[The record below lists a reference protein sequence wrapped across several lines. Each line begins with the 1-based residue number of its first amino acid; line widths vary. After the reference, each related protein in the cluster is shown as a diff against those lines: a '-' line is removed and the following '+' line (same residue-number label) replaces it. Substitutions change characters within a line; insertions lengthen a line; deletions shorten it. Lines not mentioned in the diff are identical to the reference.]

1 MSRAA
6 RILKKQGIEQ
16 AGSGAG
22 KAENLRMGRKKPLR
36 VILKQEW
43 PFHAMLII
51 PVILVFIF
59 SYIPMAGIAI
69 AFEDF
74 DPFKGVFG
82 SEWVG
87 WDNYRYILML
97 PDTFQILYNTVFIAL
112 WKIVLNL
119 AVPIIVS
126 LLLNE
131 LKCKKFV
138 RSVQTIIYL
147 PHFVSW
153 VILAGVF
160 IDILSP
166 SNGIVNKV
174 LNAVGID
181 SIFFLGDP
189 ACFPG
194 TMIVTDVWKSFGY
207 GTIVYLAALTGINP
221 ELYEAAKIDGA
232 NRFKQTWHVTLPGM
246 VPIIVLMTLLS
257 LGNVL
262 NAGFDQIYNL
272 LSPTVF
278 ETGDIIDTFVYR
290 MGMIEQQYSIS
301 TAVSTFK
308 SIVSFVLISISY
320 FLADKCAGYR
330 IF

>member
-1 MSRAA
+1 MSRTAGN
-6 RILKKQGIEQ
+6 LKKQRKEEEKRMRME
-16 AGSGAG
+16 AR
-22 KAENLRMGRKKPLR
+22 LRPRNKKS
-36 VILKQEW
+36 VGTILKQEW
-43 PFHAMLII
+43 PLHAMLLV
-51 PVILVFIF
+51 PVVLVLIF
-59 SYIPMAGIAI
+59 SYIPMVGIII

-74 DPFKGVFG
+74 DPFKGMFG
-82 SEWVG
+82 SKWVG
-87 WDNYRYILML
+87 LENYRYILML
-97 PDTFQILYNTVFIAL
+97 PDTFQILYNTVTIAL
-112 WKIVLNL
+112 WKILFNL
-119 AVPIIVS
+119 IVPITVA

-131 LKCKKFV
+131 LKNRKFL
-138 RSVQTIIYL
+138 RTVQTIIYL
-147 PHFVSW
+147 PHFISW

-166 SNGIVNKV
+166 SSGIVNKL

-181 SIFFLGDP
+181 SIFFLGDNEW
-189 ACFPG
+189 FPR
-194 TMIVTDVWKSFGY
+194 TMVITDVWKSFGY

-221 ELYEAAKIDGA
+221 ELYEAARIDGA
-232 NRFKQTWHVTLPGM
+232 NRFQQTWHVTLPGM
-246 VPIIVLMTLLS
+246 IPIIVLMTTLS

-278 ETGDIIDTFVYR
+278 KSGDIIDTFVYR

-308 SIVSFVLISISY
+308 SLVSFVLISISY
-320 FLADKCAGYR
+320 FLADKLAGYR

>member
-1 MSRAA
+1 MSRTAGN
-6 RILKKQGIEQ
+6 LKKQRKEEEKRMRME
-16 AGSGAG
+16 AR
-22 KAENLRMGRKKPLR
+22 LRPRNKKS
-36 VILKQEW
+36 VGTILKQEW
-43 PFHAMLII
+43 PLHAMLLV
-51 PVILVFIF
+51 PVVLVLIF
-59 SYIPMAGIAI
+59 SYIPMVGIII

-74 DPFKGVFG
+74 DPFKGMFG
-82 SEWVG
+82 SKWVG
-87 WDNYRYILML
+87 LENYRYILML
-97 PDTFQILYNTVFIAL
+97 PDTFQILYNTVTIAL
-112 WKIVLNL
+112 WKILFNL
-119 AVPIIVS
+119 IVPITVA

-131 LKCKKFV
+131 LKNRKFL
-138 RSVQTIIYL
+138 RTVQTIIYL
-147 PHFVSW
+147 PHFISW

-166 SNGIVNKV
+166 SSGIVNKL

-181 SIFFLGDP
+181 SIFFLGDNKW
-189 ACFPG
+189 FPR
-194 TMIVTDVWKSFGY
+194 TMVITDVWKSFGY

-221 ELYEAAKIDGA
+221 ELYEAARIDGA
-232 NRFKQTWHVTLPGM
+232 NRFQQTWHVTLPGM
-246 VPIIVLMTLLS
+246 IPIIVLMTTLS

-278 ETGDIIDTFVYR
+278 ESGDIIDTFVYR

-308 SIVSFVLISISY
+308 SLVSFVLISISY
-320 FLADKCAGYR
+320 FLADKLAGYR

>member
-6 RILKKQGIEQ
+6 EALKKQQLKEEKLG
-16 AGSGAG
+16 G
-22 KAENLRMGRKKPLR
+22 KSSVRPGKKKPAR
-36 VILKQEW
+36 IILKQEW
-43 PFHAMLII
+43 PYHAMLLV
-51 PVILVFIF
+51 PVLLVFIF
-59 SYIPMAGIAI
+59 SYIPMAGIVI
-69 AFEDF
+69 AFQDF
-74 DPFKGVFG
+74 DPFKGIFG

-87 WDNYRYILML
+87 WENYRYILMM
-97 PDTFQILYNTVFIAL
+97 PDTFKILYNTVIIAV

-119 AVPIIVS
+119 LAPILVS

-147 PHFVSW
+147 PHFISW

-174 LNAVGID
+174 LNALGLESV
-181 SIFFLGDP
+181 FFLGDN
-189 ACFPG
+189 AWFPG

-246 VPIIVLMTLLS
+246 APIIVLMTLLS

-272 LSPTVF
+272 LSPTVY
-278 ETGDIIDTFVYR
+278 ESGDIIDTFVYR
-290 MGMIEQQYSIS
+290 MGMLEQQYSIS

-308 SIVSFVLISISY
+308 SLVSFILISISY
-320 FLADKCAGYR
+320 FLADRCAGYR

>member
-1 MSRAA
+1 MSRTSGNLTEQ
-6 RILKKQGIEQ
+6 RPGGPGRTKRRTTLRQG
-16 AGSGAG
+16 
-22 KAENLRMGRKKPLR
+22 KKKPLR
-36 VILKQEW
+36 TILRQEW
-43 PFHAMLII
+43 PYHAMLLV
-51 PVILVFIF
+51 PVILVLIF
-59 SYIPMAGIAI
+59 SYIPMAGIVI
-69 AFEDF
+69 AFQDF
-74 DPFKGVFG
+74 DPFKGIFG
-82 SEWVG
+82 SKWVG
-87 WDNYRYILML
+87 WDNYRYILMM
-97 PDTFQILYNTVFIAL
+97 PDTFKILYNTVFIAI

-119 AVPIIVS
+119 AVPILVS

-147 PHFVSW
+147 PHFISW

-181 SIFFLGDP
+181 SIFFLGDN
-189 ACFPG
+189 AWFPG

-278 ETGDIIDTFVYR
+278 ESGDIIDTFVYR
-290 MGMIEQQYSIS
+290 MGMLEQQYSIS

-320 FLADKCAGYR
+320 FLADRCAGYR

>member
-1 MSRAA
+1 MR
-6 RILKKQGIEQ
+6 QG
-16 AGSGAG
+16 
-22 KAENLRMGRKKPLR
+22 KKKPLR
-36 VILKQEW
+36 TILRQEW
-43 PFHAMLII
+43 PYHAMLLV
-51 PVILVFIF
+51 PVILVLIF
-59 SYIPMAGIAI
+59 SYIPMAGIVI
-69 AFEDF
+69 AFQDF
-74 DPFKGVFG
+74 DPFKGIFG
-82 SEWVG
+82 SKWVG
-87 WDNYRYILML
+87 WDNYRYILMM
-97 PDTFQILYNTVFIAL
+97 PDTFKILYNTVFIAI

-119 AVPIIVS
+119 AVPILVS

-147 PHFVSW
+147 PHFISW

-181 SIFFLGDP
+181 SIFFLGDN
-189 ACFPG
+189 AWFPG

-278 ETGDIIDTFVYR
+278 ESGDIIDTFVYR
-290 MGMIEQQYSIS
+290 MGMLEQQYSIS

-320 FLADKCAGYR
+320 FLADRCAGYR